1 MEPGLTRPGKEQRI
15 VDLTY
20 MHANDPDRP
29 YVGAAGTASDK
40 VGSGLIAGV
49 DGGGTHTRAWLATA
63 DGQIVGRGEA
73 GPANITAGGPD
84 VGLEAVCTALE
95 RAAADAQGRDTWS
108 RDASS
113 RPASGRDTLR
123 RDTLSRDTRG
133 GADLKRLRALTL
145 GLAGADRPGVH
156 GEVLAGLQRR
166 FPGAHVTLT
175 HDARIALAAEVG
187 GNPGIV
193 LIAGTGSLCY
203 GVGPGGRE
211 ARSGGWGYLLGDE
224 GSGFDLGRRIIT
236 ASLRA
241 QDGRGVPSRMT
252 ELFLAQAGLTRA
264 DEAVAKVYS
273 GQWSRGTVA
282 AFARI
287 AFQAA
292 AEGDAQAQALLE
304 YAASELA
311 LAVHAVVQALQWPRA
326 AAPIPVFGTGGLLAG
341 DNLLWRQL
349 RHKLAGLAPEVALQP
364 ARHAPV
370 VGALRLSLERC
381 WAPAPVP
388 AEALRRLLGA

>member
-1 MEPGLTRPGKEQRI
+1 M
-15 VDLTY
+15 DLTY

-29 YVGAAGTASDK
+29 YAGAAGTASDK

-84 VGLEAVCTALE
+84 TGLEAVCTALE

-108 RDASS
+108 RDALS
-113 RPASGRDTLR
+113 RPASGRVPLG
-123 RDTLSRDTRG
+123 RDTGG
-133 GADLKRLRALTL
+133 GADLRGLRALTV

-224 GSGFDLGRRIIT
+224 GSGFDLGRRVIT

-241 QDGRGVPSRMT
+241 QDGRGAPSRMT

-273 GQWSRGTVA
+273 GQWSRGAVA

-287 AFQAA
+287 ALQAA
-292 AEGDAQAQALLE
+292 AEGDDQAQALLE
-304 YAASELA
+304 YAAGELA

-326 AAPIPVFGTGGLLAG
+326 AVPIPVFGTGGLLAG

-349 RHKLAGLAPEVALQP
+349 RHKLAGLAPEATLQP

-370 VGALRLSLERC
+370 MGALRLSLERY